1 MKSSETVA
9 SVLTNKSSEIWW
21 IEPTATV
28 YRAIEMMADRSV
40 GALLVMSGGK
50 LIGII
55 SERDY
60 ARKVILLDR
69 SSHQCQVQQIMT
81 SPVTTVSPDNT
92 VDECM
97 RIMTERRIRHLP
109 VLQGE
114 KVVGVVTLGDL
125 VKWMVTSHEETIEQ
139 LHAYISG
146 SYPR

>member
-1 MKSSETVA
+1 MKSSDTIA
-9 SVLTNKSSEIWW
+9 SVLTNKSTEIWW

-28 YRAIEMMADRSV
+28 YQAIEVMAGRGV

-50 LIGII
+50 LVGII

-97 RIMTERRIRHLP
+97 RIMTEHRHSSFTGSASRESCGRGHHRGS
-109 VLQGE
+109 GE
-114 KVVGVVTLGDL
+114 MDRHIAGGDDRA
-125 VKWMVTSHEETIEQ
+125 VARV
-139 LHAYISG
+139 Y
-146 SYPR
+146 